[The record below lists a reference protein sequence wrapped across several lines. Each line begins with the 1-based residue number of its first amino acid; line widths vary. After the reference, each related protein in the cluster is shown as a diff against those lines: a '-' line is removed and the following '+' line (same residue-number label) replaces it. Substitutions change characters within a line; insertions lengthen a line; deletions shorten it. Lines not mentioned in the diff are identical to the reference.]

1 MPKLCNSEISL
12 LLFSDDLGI
21 LALSKQGFQDK
32 INLLQKYCK
41 DWGLKLNLKKTKII
55 IFNKLGAVVK

>member
-1 MPKLCNSEISL
+1 MPKLCNSEISS

-21 LALSKQGFQDK
+21 LALSKQGLHDK
-32 INLLQKYCK
+32 IDLLQKYCK
-41 DWGLKLNLKKTKII
+41 DWGLKLNLKKAKIL